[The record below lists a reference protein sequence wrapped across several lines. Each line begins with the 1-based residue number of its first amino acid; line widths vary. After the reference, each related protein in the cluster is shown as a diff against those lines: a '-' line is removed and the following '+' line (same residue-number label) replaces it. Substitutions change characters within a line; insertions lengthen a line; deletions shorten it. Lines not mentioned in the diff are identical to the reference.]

1 MRKNFAAAVSVF
13 ALIAIFSA
21 MNVFAALNGYLKI
34 EGKKGVSKIV
44 RCTDGTCAV
53 DGLDAGT
60 YTVTLCDAKGTPRV
74 LDASTKLSFTYDVK
88 SPRDVAT
95 GQASGKRMHKPIMI
109 TKEFNRTKPDNMIT
123 IVDNGSSITFKTS
136 PVDSWNT
143 QSSK

>member
-1 MRKNFAAAVSVF
+1 MRKNFAAVAGIF

-21 MNVFAALNGYLKI
+21 VNAFAALNGYLKI

-44 RCTDGTCAV
+44 RCMDETCSV

-60 YTVTLCDAKGTPRV
+60 YTITLCDAKGIPHV
-74 LDASTKLSFTYDVK
+74 MESSGKISFTYDIK

-95 GQASGKRMHKPIMI
+95 GQASGKRMHKPILI
-109 TKEFNRTKPDNMIT
+109 TKEFDKTKPDNMIT